1 MKELDIETKRGSIL
15 DGVLF
20 CQTKNPDTVL
30 IAITGVHGNFFS
42 NPFYYNFGK
51 TLNKGNI
58 DFIYAQTCDAM
69 GRVKK
74 INKKT
79 GKEEYIGS
87 WNEDFKNTDED
98 VEAYINYA
106 EKNNY
111 KNIYLAGHSLGA
123 NKIIYYLSRNHDK
136 RVKKYILLSPANIT
150 HLLNG
155 VSVYEKKIIK
165 EYKKNGKDNE
175 FIPFELFGWIEC
187 ITRTAYDWVFDNI
200 LNNVHV
206 EKNGDFSQINNIEHS
221 GAMLIG
227 TYDRFTYGDPSGFL
241 ENINNH
247 TKHPEKNKLIF
258 VPNTGHT
265 YQGKQQKV
273 ADMLLDLLIEWR
285 NEQNL

>member
-30 IAITGVHGNFFS
+30 ITITGIHGNFFS
-42 NPFYYNFGK
+42 NPFYYNFGE

-58 DFIYAQTCDAM
+58 DFIYAQTCDAL
-69 GRVKK
+69 GREKK

-155 VSVYEKKIIK
+155 VSDYEKKIIK

-247 TKHPEKNKLIF
+247 TKHPEKIKLIF